1 MSQVGEMLNT
11 RMPDTTDHVALRA
24 LLKYMSGVMGVPYK
38 SICSNTKFDESSVKN
53 YANDKSSRSVRASEM
68 YSVFS
73 ERCAQIIAQGRREGQ
88 LEDYVA
94 YILKRLFGHDW
105 LKKVGIS
112 LPAGP
117 NQTQLDESLAA
128 WLGVSKDETE
138 EVERRYS
145 GLWTVVRASS
155 FPRSDNARW
164 DMKEISFS
172 LLNIRPRS
180 IAGGPLCDFRWYS
193 LGKGWEKDERRVVE
207 GYIIPN
213 IDRIEFLGRV
223 STRHKPLTLMV
234 WRFAS
239 NPEVHEH
246 ARVASGVSLS
256 LNTASGPVAARMR
269 AFFIEKSD
277 LLEGDEFG
285 RLKNKF
291 LDEIGVKPVEA
302 LPLVVPIEQVE
313 RTLSSLAE
321 YKPIVGFVPT
331 QDES

>member
-1 MSQVGEMLNT
+1 MLNT
-11 RMPDTTDHVALRA
+11 RMPDATDHVALRA

-38 SICSNTKFDESSVKN
+38 SICSGTKFDESSVKN

-68 YSVFS
+68 YSAFS
-73 ERCAQIIAQGRREGQ
+73 ERCAQLIAEGRGEGQ
-88 LEDYVA
+88 LDDYVA
-94 YILKRLFGHDW
+94 YILKRLFGEEW

-112 LPAGP
+112 LPTGP
-117 NQTQLDESLAA
+117 YQMQLDASLAA
-128 WLGVSKDETE
+128 WLDISKDETA
-138 EVERRYS
+138 EVEQRYS

-193 LGKGWEKDERRVVE
+193 LGKGWEKDERRIVE

-223 STRHKPLTLMV
+223 STRHKLLTLMV

-246 ARVASGVSLS
+246 AKVASGVSLS

-269 AFFIEKSD
+269 AFFIQNSD
-277 LLEGDEFG
+277 RLEGDEFG
-285 RLKNKF
+285 RLKSKY
-291 LDEIGVKPVEA
+291 LDEIGVKPVES
-302 LPLVVPIEQVE
+302 LPSVVPLEQVE
-313 RTLSSLAE
+313 MTLSSLAE

-331 QDES
+331 QDEV